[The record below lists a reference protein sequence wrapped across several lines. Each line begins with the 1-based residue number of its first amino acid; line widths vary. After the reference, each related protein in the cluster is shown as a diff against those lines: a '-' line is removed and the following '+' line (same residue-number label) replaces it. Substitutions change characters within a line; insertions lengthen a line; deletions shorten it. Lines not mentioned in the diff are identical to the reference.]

1 MDSMVDKLREYLKN
15 TSPEQIQA
23 DWDKSKIHDA
33 VGPTMEEYAE
43 FLKQQIKLDNMEK
56 CYICYYSSGEY
67 DDYWINNIFV
77 TKNKQKASLWV
88 HKFNNILEKWKKYF
102 EKFEKDGWIEDKYV
116 SDDFDIYD
124 RWYTIREIN
133 KADFKEIEFRD

>member
-1 MDSMVDKLREYLKN
+1 
-15 TSPEQIQA
+15 
-23 DWDKSKIHDA
+23 
-33 VGPTMEEYAE
+33 
-43 FLKQQIKLDNMEK
+43 MEK

-77 TKNKQKASLWV
+77 TKDLQKARLWV
-88 HKFNNILEKWKKYF
+88 DKFNNILEKWKKYF

-116 SDDFDIYD
+116 SGDFDIYD
-124 RWYTIREIN
+124 RWYTICEIN